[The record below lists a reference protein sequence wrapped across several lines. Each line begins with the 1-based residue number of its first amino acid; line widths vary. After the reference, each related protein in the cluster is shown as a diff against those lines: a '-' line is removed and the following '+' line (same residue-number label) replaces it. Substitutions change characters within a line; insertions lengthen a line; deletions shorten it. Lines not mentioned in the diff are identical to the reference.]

1 MVPGNDQRWTFID
14 DHPERRFLNS
24 FGLPAAIV
32 SHYKGA
38 SNISDSEA
46 GSTNPRPVERTESS
60 QPPRREVRWVNLG
73 ANSRSLESI
82 AHQFQDYIDC
92 FLPSSSTLR
101 RIRALDDPT
110 SFHTCPGYLR
120 EEITLTAEVSKSA
133 IVSHAFADLGERCS
147 FCGELVAINFE
158 RDFGQWFAPVDET
171 EVLPSFRD
179 QEQGDQTQDNSWSQP
194 WDPPKALF
202 PSVPQ

>member
-1 MVPGNDQRWTFID
+1 M
-14 DHPERRFLNS
+14 NS

-32 SHYKGA
+32 SHYKGT
-38 SNISDSEA
+38 SNISDSEG
-46 GSTNPRPVERTESS
+46 GSTTTPRPVELTESS

-73 ANSRSLESI
+73 ANSQSLESI
-82 AHQFQDYIDC
+82 AHHFQDYIDC

-101 RIRALDDPT
+101 RIRALDNPA

-158 RDFGQWFAPVDET
+158 RDFGQWFAPVDEL
-171 EVLPSFRD
+171 EALPSSWD
-179 QEQGDQTQDNSWSQP
+179 QEKGDQAQDNWWSH
-194 WDPPKALF
+194 L
-202 PSVPQ
+202 